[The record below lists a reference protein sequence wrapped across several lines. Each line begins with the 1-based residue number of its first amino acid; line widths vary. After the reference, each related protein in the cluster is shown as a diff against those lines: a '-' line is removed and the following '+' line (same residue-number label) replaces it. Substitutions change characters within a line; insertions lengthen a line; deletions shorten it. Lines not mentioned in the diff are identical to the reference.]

1 MWGVRTKLWKIRT
14 FVVSSSGKSGN
25 WLDQDEVTVLPYFF
39 FSISGQDIIPKRVNT
54 DSGGGGGRL
63 TLLIQQVQ
71 ICIQCISRHTYVC
84 GIQVLW
90 GEGWLGEKSPNR
102 LLRGTV
108 MEKSLRK
115 LFCDEGLAFKTGQPF
130 AVGPLQDA
138 FKEFSWTWGGQLLL
152 DTCLNERNRQS
163 EFVLLSSVDLST
175 RRPGSTISGLRDTQK
190 RLPASLV
197 CVYHL

>member
-1 MWGVRTKLWKIRT
+1 MGSKNKALKNKNICSQFKWEIGKLAGPRW
-14 FVVSSSGKSGN
+14 SY
-25 WLDQDEVTVLPYFF
+25 LPPIFF

-54 DSGGGGGRL
+54 DSGGGGGKL

-71 ICIQCISRHTYVC
+71 ICIQCVSRHTYVC

-102 LLRGTV
+102 LLMETV

-152 DTCLNERNRQS
+152 DTYLNERNWQS
-163 EFVLLSSVDLST
+163 EFVLLSSVDLLT
-175 RRPGSTISGLRDTQK
+175 RRPAMISGLRDTQE
-190 RLPASLV
+190 RLPSSLV
-197 CVYHL
+197 CVYYL

>member
-1 MWGVRTKLWKIRT
+1 MKLP
-14 FVVSSSGKSGN
+14 SSHI
-25 WLDQDEVTVLPYFF
+25 FF
-39 FSISGQDIIPKRVNT
+39 FPSVGKILFQREWTLILEEGAVN
-54 DSGGGGGRL
+54 
-63 TLLIQQVQ
+63 LLFL
-71 ICIQCISRHTYVC
+71 CSRCRYVYNVC

-102 LLRGTV
+102 LLMGTV

-152 DTCLNERNRQS
+152 DTYLNKRNWQS

-175 RRPGSTISGLRDTQK
+175 RRPGSTISVLGDTQEW
-190 RLPASLV
+190 LPSSLV

>member
-1 MWGVRTKLWKIRT
+1 MKLP
-14 FVVSSSGKSGN
+14 SSHI
-25 WLDQDEVTVLPYFF
+25 YF

-71 ICIQCISRHTYVC
+71 ICIQRISRHTYVC

-90 GEGWLGEKSPNR
+90 GEGWSGGKSPNR
-102 LLRGTV
+102 LLMGMV

-115 LFCDEGLAFKTGQPF
+115 LFCDEGLAFKTGQPL

-152 DTCLNERNRQS
+152 DTYLNERNWQS
-163 EFVLLSSVDLST
+163 EFILLSSVDLST
-175 RRPGSTISGLRDTQK
+175 RRPGSTKSGLRDTQE
-190 RLPASLV
+190 RLPSSLV
-197 CVYHL
+197 CVYYW